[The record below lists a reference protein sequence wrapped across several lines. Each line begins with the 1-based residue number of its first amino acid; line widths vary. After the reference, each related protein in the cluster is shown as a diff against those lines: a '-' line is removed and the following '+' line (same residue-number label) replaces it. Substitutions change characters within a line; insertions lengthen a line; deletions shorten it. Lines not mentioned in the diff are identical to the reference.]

1 MYIVFLYKLKFLFP
15 KKKKKKKPNN
25 LNQSYKKEQTI
36 HQKKVERQNTNSFC
50 VERYGLNGRNDI
62 KFIQN
67 KMERKK
73 NQILDRENDKRSIM
87 VKQRAVR
94 I

>member
-1 MYIVFLYKLKFLFP
+1 MNNEYNFYF
-15 KKKKKKKPNN
+15 KKKKKKKINN

-67 KMERKK
+67 KK
-73 NQILDRENDKRSIM
+73 IG
-87 VKQRAVR
+87 RAHV
-94 I
+94 